1 MDNFKRNESD
11 NYGGG
16 ILLDEYNG
24 TYSLVNAKQTE
35 AGEIYKEWVFPSR
48 YDKETK
54 KHKAIS
60 KSVPWKLT
68 IGDSPEE
75 AIETLRYF
83 IALLGDGTS
92 APEYSGPPVDDG
104 GEIPF

>member
-1 MDNFKRNESD
+1 MDNFKRNEND

-35 AGEIYKEWVFPSR
+35 TGEVYKEWCFPA
-48 YDKETK
+48 YKKKPKE
-54 KHKAIS
+54 
-60 KSVPWKLT
+60 KSLPWKLT

-83 IALLGDGTS
+83 IELLGGGTS

-104 GEIPF
+104 SDPPF